1 MDYKKLNDII
11 VSMRRDLH
19 QIPEVGTELP
29 NTKNYVINKLKELG
43 LSYKESSIDSGL
55 VCDI

>member
-29 NTKNYVINKLKELG
+29 QTKIML
-43 LSYKESSIDSGL
+43 
-55 VCDI
+55 